1 MTETYYPN
9 VCMYCGNDTFKIC
22 TEDPQEAAQTVDQ
35 INMIQC
41 ANCGKSIRLI
51 W

>member
-9 VCMYCGNDTFKIC
+9 VCKFCGSDTFKIC
-22 TEDPQEAAQTVDQ
+22 TEVPQEDVKADDQ

-41 ANCGKSIRLI
+41 AKCGRVLGE
-51 W
+51 